1 MCTYS
6 TALAFAADGLAE
18 RRHVAWGTAFER
30 RARALQAA
38 GYTRLRVVLGQ
49 HRRRIAPVHARE
61 IARGWHT
68 LALWM
73 SRQNVALPAR
83 CAACVCHVRAS
94 VTGRVAAH
102 ACGHTRARTHNHGK
116 ASACVPEQHD
126 IISESSCETCD
137 DTRQPPPSLHTCG
150 GRRRGCDGDQG
161 HGLTAQS
168 AAVRDG
174 CQRQRVVQ
182 DALNLC
188 HGRPRDAHNT
198 AKQQVTAGRRAVH
211 NTQFSHTHTHTQL
224 RVQGLVLT
232 GNVTNDGPLIW

>member
-18 RRHVAWGTAFER
+18 RRHVAWGTAFKR

-49 HRRRIAPVHARE
+49 HRRRVAPVHARE

-102 ACGHTRARTHNHGK
+102 ACGHTHAHARTIMVRQVHVFQ
-116 ASACVPEQHD
+116 SSM
-126 IISESSCETCD
+126 ISSRSRHARHAT
-137 DTRQPPPSLHTCG
+137 TRGS
-150 GRRRGCDGDQG
+150 R
-161 HGLTAQS
+161 
-168 AAVRDG
+168 
-174 CQRQRVVQ
+174 
-182 DALNLC
+182 
-188 HGRPRDAHNT
+188 
-198 AKQQVTAGRRAVH
+198 
-211 NTQFSHTHTHTQL
+211 L
-224 RVQGLVLT
+224 RVSILVEDDGVDVMVTRDT
-232 GNVTNDGPLIW
+232 G